1 MSLPIAH
8 PVFVWMANRTLGN
21 PVEYTETENVQ
32 VESVDI
38 FGDTTEP
45 VVNYRPLSDEDAL
58 IDLYTVLRGHILESI
73 NRV

>member
-1 MSLPIAH
+1 MSQVYSH

-38 FGDTTEP
+38 FGDPTEP
-45 VVNYRPLSDEDAL
+45 VVNYLPLTDEDAL
-58 IDLYTVLRGHILESI
+58 IDLYTVLREHILESI
-73 NRV
+73 

>member
-1 MSLPIAH
+1 MSQVYSH

-38 FGDTTEP
+38 FGDPTEP
-45 VVNYRPLSDEDAL
+45 VVNYLPLSDEDAL
-58 IDLYTVLRGHILESI
+58 IDLYTVLREHILESI
-73 NRV
+73 

>member
-1 MSLPIAH
+1 MSQVYSH

-38 FGDTTEP
+38 FGDPTEL
-45 VVNYRPLSDEDAL
+45 VVNYLPLSDEDAL
-58 IDLYTVLRGHILESI
+58 IDLYTVLREHILESI
-73 NRV
+73 